1 MENVLGE
8 ILSGFRFSYKKNFK
22 KQTGSWMQTYGT
34 GGNLEAVGIGLHH
47 STCHIVFLNINYS
60 KTQQSRLKYEIKYD
74 LYKIAQRTKT

>member
-34 GGNLEAVGIGLHH
+34 GGNLGCRHWPTPFYLPHR
-47 STCHIVFLNINYS
+47 F
-60 KTQQSRLKYEIKYD
+60 LKYK
-74 LYKIAQRTKT
+74 L